1 MNRVKD
7 LHARLALLNE
17 IISVVESAAEPMSA
31 REIQEQ
37 LIRINVNAPKK
48 IINSILFS
56 EGSRY
61 VVYDKKTFKYS
72 LREYKEN
79 DVKLN
84 GEFKFKV
91 QPLALA
97 PENVN
102 RETPGTKIFIRN
114 REYELTFR
122 PIANRSLFSVVERGA
137 KALLEVNSSHPL
149 YKKYRG
155 QLEATS
161 ENTFFKELLI
171 ALANQQLAC
180 PNGKLR
186 DRVEEFTY
194 QLSQELSQIISEEQ
208 N

>member
-7 LHARLALLNE
+7 LHARLALLSE
-17 IISVVESAAEPMSA
+17 IMSVLESASIPMSA

-37 LIRINVNAPKK
+37 LININVNAPKK

-72 LREYKEN
+72 LREYKAN

-84 GEFKFKV
+84 SELKV
-91 QPLALA
+91 QPLTLN
-97 PENVN
+97 PENAN
-102 RETPGTKIFIRN
+102 RETFSTKIFIRN
-114 REYELTFR
+114 REYELKFR
-122 PIANRSLFSVVERGA
+122 PLTNRSLFSVIERGA

-149 YKKYRG
+149 YKKYKV
-155 QLEATS
+155 QLDATN
-161 ENTFFKELLI
+161 ENTLFKELLI
-171 ALANQQLAC
+171 ALANQQLGC

-208 N
+208 S